1 VLCFPQL
8 HSGVQVVQCN
18 LIFVHYG
25 FLAIS
30 GVQVVQS
37 DLICVHYGYGP
48 LTIELLSGAYLS
60 HSMQCSYEMHTL
72 KVRKIIK

>member
-8 HSGVQVVQCN
+8 HSGVQIVQCD

-25 FLAIS
+25 SLAIS

-37 DLICVHYGYGP
+37 DLICVHYGP
-48 LTIELLSGAYLS
+48 LTIELLSGA
-60 HSMQCSYEMHTL
+60 
-72 KVRKIIK
+72 